1 VSRSRSAL
9 MIIIVSIVGISPAAS
24 QPYAYVTN
32 AGSATVSIIDTQTD
46 KVTSTFNV
54 GEKPRGIAASVD
66 GARLYVAH
74 QTGTLIERDVYTDKS
89 ARITVGGSAKAIRA
103 SPDGKILSIVIG
115 ESDVVALIDMA
126 TLRVKT
132 VHISGKNAAHAVFS
146 PDGKWIYANAE
157 DGDSVDVIDLAKG
170 TVATSIDVG
179 HAPKGI
185 GFLPDGSRAYV
196 VVGDEM
202 VVIDVPHREVV
213 ARLKSTERLSDV
225 AVHPD
230 GKRVFVSAANAASV
244 QVLDVESNRFIANVE
259 VGAGPSN
266 MALTPDGSK
275 LYVACSRSNEVSVID
290 TSTYKRIQNVPAVA
304 QPYGIVIS
312 DPPNLPRDWD

>member
-1 VSRSRSAL
+1 
-9 MIIIVSIVGISPAAS
+9 MIIIVSMVGISPAAS

-66 GARLYVAH
+66 GARLYIGH
-74 QTGTLIERDVYTDKS
+74 QTGALIERDVYTDKS
-89 ARITVGGSAKAIRA
+89 ARITVGGSAKAIRV
-103 SPDGKILSIVIG
+103 SPDGKLLSIVMAD
-115 ESDVVALIDMA
+115 SDVVALIDMA
-126 TLRVKT
+126 TLRVLKT
-132 VHISGKNAAHAVFS
+132 VRVSGTNAAHAVFS
-146 PDGKWIYANAE
+146 PDGNWIYANAE
-157 DGDSVDVIDLAKG
+157 NGDSVDVIDPANG
-170 TVATSIDVG
+170 TVVKSINVG
-179 HAPKGI
+179 HAPNGI
-185 GFLPDGSRAYV
+185 GFIPDGTRAYV

-213 ARLKSTERLSDV
+213 ARVKSTERLSDV

-230 GKRVFVSAANAASV
+230 GKRIFVSAANAASV
-244 QVLDVESNRFIANVE
+244 QVLDVESNRFIANVQ

-266 MALTPDGSK
+266 MALIPDGSK

-290 TSTYKRIQNVPAVA
+290 TSTYKRIQNVPVGA